1 MCVTRALSG
10 LGLAIASPAAF
21 GIIGVNI
28 RQEPAR
34 TIVFA
39 AFGLGNPMGA
49 AFGCIIAGVMSSI
62 GQGSWSYLFYL
73 LAGAAIVLLVIAYF
87 VVPPDPPSVSGKDL
101 RIDWIGGA
109 LVTASVC
116 LFTFS
121 LTESG
126 VASEG
131 WKAPRK

>member
-39 AFGLGNPMGA
+39 AFGG
-49 AFGCIIAGVMSSI
+49 SI
-62 GQGSWSYLFYL
+62 GPCIRVY
-73 LAGAAIVLLVIAYF
+73 
-87 VVPPDPPSVSGKDL
+87 D
-101 RIDWIGGA
+101 
-109 LVTASVC
+109 
-116 LFTFS
+116 
-121 LTESG
+121 
-126 VASEG
+126 
-131 WKAPRK
+131 